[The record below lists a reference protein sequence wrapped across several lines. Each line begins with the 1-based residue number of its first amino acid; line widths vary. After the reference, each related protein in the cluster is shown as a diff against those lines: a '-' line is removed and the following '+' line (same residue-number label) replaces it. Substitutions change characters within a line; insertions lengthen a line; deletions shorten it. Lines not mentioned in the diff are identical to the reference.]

1 MYVLTFELHVTQVI
15 SRKDS
20 IAMKEFIFCNIY
32 NHFDS
37 LCHILS
43 KFLRRSF
50 FLLVQILCIL
60 NIMWLS
66 QPADWKPVPLSSYC
80 CYQQSS
86 LSRM

>member
-32 NHFDS
+32 NHFGS

-50 FLLVQILCIL
+50 F
-60 NIMWLS
+60 
-66 QPADWKPVPLSSYC
+66 PASSNTLYFE
-80 CYQQSS
+80 YNVA
-86 LSRM
+86 